1 MIVFTSRF
9 FYYDSSV
16 NDQNYREYSRVY
28 DGAYGADDG
37 GAGSNLESFVATQ
50 NKERKNNASL
60 VERRDYLMKT

>member
-28 DGAYGADDG
+28 DGAYGAG

-50 NKERKNNASL
+50 NKERKNNARVSL
-60 VERRDYLMKT
+60 RERDYLMKT